1 LFIKCL
7 CLITAL
13 CFLILL
19 NIKNAKAIN
28 KTIINPLTKLSFAP
42 SSPNIARP
50 VALLLPKTI
59 FSWTNAE
66 YVSEFK
72 FTSRLNSPSSSSLI
86 GIIVSNSFS
95 DPAEICFAS
104 LTSASFLLSRS
115 KIKNC
120 NSTSWLLPTS
130 SFIAYLTLTLPSS
143 SLSTLINLKSICLPV
158 TSTKS
163 MAVSFNSLH
172 FSKISKGYS
181 PTSRFSGILTS
192 KTKTYSS
199 PAAKPLAPVLG
210 TQEAYSPWLLNK
222 QSLRKTVP
230 LFLTFQ
236 LETFFTPP
244 WLITIS
250 EMLPASMLFLEIM
263 PPPPELPP
271 ELPPPSLPPE
281 GGAEVSTVKLELLFV
296 K

>member
-72 FTSRLNSPSSSSLI
+72 FTSRLNSPS
-86 GIIVSNSFS
+86 
-95 DPAEICFAS
+95 
-104 LTSASFLLSRS
+104 TSFLLSRS

-130 SFIAYLTLTLPSS
+130 SFIVYLTLTLPSS